1 VKDVMGII
9 QDESIIAKFVERLK
23 DEQVI
28 LADGHHRYA
37 GSLAYMK
44 QQMANNPAHTGDEGY
59 NFHLMWLTNT
69 EANDLRILPTHRLIK
84 DLDNFD

>member
-1 VKDVMGII
+1 
-9 QDESIIAKFVERLK
+9 
-23 DEQVI
+23 
-28 LADGHHRYA
+28 
-37 GSLAYMK
+37 MK

-84 DLDNFD
+84 DLDDFDETDIMKNFELNFKIKPVTDPGDIHEFILGKPWTSG